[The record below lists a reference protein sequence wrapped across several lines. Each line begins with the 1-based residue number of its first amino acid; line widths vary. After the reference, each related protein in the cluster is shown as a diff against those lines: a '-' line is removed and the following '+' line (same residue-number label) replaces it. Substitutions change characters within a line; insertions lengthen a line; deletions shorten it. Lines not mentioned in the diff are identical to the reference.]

1 MLREE
6 GIQSVDMSDND
17 LFKNVTHLPHGEVG
31 YFVVDPSP
39 PPPPAADP
47 QRRRVSD
54 TWIGQVKEGGEEGR
68 VVTQVH
74 PSGNR
79 LAFLRA

>member
-6 GIQSVDMSDND
+6 GIQRVDMSDND
-17 LFKNVTHLPHGEVG
+17 LFKEVTHLPHGEVD

-39 PPPPAADP
+39 PPAADP
-47 QRRRVSD
+47 PQRRVSD
-54 TWIGQVKEGGEEGR
+54 TWIGQVKEGGGEGR